1 MAIKK
6 IDQLIESTKEKSL
19 NPETEAMVKA
29 GLHFG
34 SVVSKINPKMKPFLY
49 GVRNGV
55 HIIDVDKTAEK
66 LKEALD
72 FIKNLVSERK
82 IILLVGTTVQSK
94 ELIKSIAVE
103 CNLPYV
109 SQRWL
114 GGTLSNFEIIRKRVQ
129 YFIDLEQKKK
139 EGELDKYTKK
149 EQAQLN
155 KELAKLETK
164 FGGIKSL
171 SKMPDAVFVINT
183 RADYL
188 AIKEAR
194 QKNIKVIAVVDT
206 DGDPSEIDYP
216 VPANDDAVSSVA
228 YILNRVKE
236 VILNAS
242 PKEAEEKDK

>member
-149 EQAQLN
+149 EQCKKGRN
-155 KELAKLETK
+155 
-164 FGGIKSL
+164 FW
-171 SKMPDAVFVINT
+171 
-183 RADYL
+183 
-188 AIKEAR
+188 
-194 QKNIKVIAVVDT
+194 
-206 DGDPSEIDYP
+206 
-216 VPANDDAVSSVA
+216 
-228 YILNRVKE
+228 
-236 VILNAS
+236 
-242 PKEAEEKDK
+242 